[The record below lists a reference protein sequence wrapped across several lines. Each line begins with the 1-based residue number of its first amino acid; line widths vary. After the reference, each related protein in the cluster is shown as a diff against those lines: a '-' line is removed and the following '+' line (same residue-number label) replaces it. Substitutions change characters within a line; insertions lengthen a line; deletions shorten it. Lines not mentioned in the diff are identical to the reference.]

1 MKLNRHIR
9 CGRYLLIILRILNRY
24 QARYWNSSMRLAS
37 SNSMRNSKNDA
48 DLMMMILMD
57 YYIIICFFCGVFFIF
72 NKNIGNQ
79 IYTQSLEMNHI
90 NKREKNRKGSI
101 RECGYKKR
109 RPNSISCVITTT
121 PWAFYSSLFLCVPWP
136 PSRP

>member
-1 MKLNRHIR
+1 
-9 CGRYLLIILRILNRY
+9 
-24 QARYWNSSMRLAS
+24 MRLAS

-57 YYIIICFFCGVFFIF
+57 YYIIIIICFFCGGFFIF

-90 NKREKNRKGSI
+90 
-101 RECGYKKR
+101 
-109 RPNSISCVITTT
+109 
-121 PWAFYSSLFLCVPWP
+121 
-136 PSRP
+136 